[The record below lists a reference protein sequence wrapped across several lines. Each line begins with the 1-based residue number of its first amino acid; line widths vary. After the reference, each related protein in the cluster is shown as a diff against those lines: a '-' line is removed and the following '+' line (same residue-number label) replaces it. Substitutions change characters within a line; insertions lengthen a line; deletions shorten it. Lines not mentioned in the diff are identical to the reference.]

1 MLNNVKIFHIKQ
13 FKGGL
18 FVTLSENKT
27 LELTK
32 SIFSLIFIYIG
43 IEFLAIFI
51 LVPIS
56 LVLNLVFKTDISINF
71 HNDTTMLTVNCI
83 TQILGIYFFTKT
95 YRKKEF
101 NVPKINNPMSLNA
114 FGKYALISLGDS
126 GISILWLFLVQ
137 FISKYS
143 PLIKSSLQDF
153 IEHNEIFTGNTI
165 LAFISVVIFAPIV
178 EEIIFRGIIFNEVA
192 KYKGG
197 AFPIIISA
205 LLFGLAHMQP
215 IQIVYTFISGLI
227 WAFVYS
233 KTHSLPIVMFLHM
246 LNNLLTFA
254 PEPLSTFISIIQV
267 LSIIPM
273 IYLLRKLYKESKV

>member
-83 TQILGIYFFTKT
+83 AQILGLYFFTKI

-101 NVPKINNPMSLNA
+101 HVPKINNHMSLKT

-126 GISILWLFLVQ
+126 GISILWIFLVQ

-143 PLIKSSLQDF
+143 PLIKSSLEDF
-153 IEHNEIFTGNTI
+153 IEHNEIFSGNTI
-165 LAFISVVIFAPIV
+165 LTFISVVIFAPIV
-178 EEIIFRGIIFNEVA
+178 EEIIFRGVIFNEAA

-254 PEPLSTFISIIQV
+254 PEPLSTFISIIQI

-273 IYLLRKLYKESKV
+273 VYLLRKLYKESKI

>member
-1 MLNNVKIFHIKQ
+1 MLNNVKIFYVKY
-13 FKGGL
+13 FKGGI

-27 LELTK
+27 VELTK

-43 IEFLAIFI
+43 IEFLAAII
-51 LVPIS
+51 LIPFAI
-56 LVLNLVFKTDISINF
+56 VLNLIFKVNLLGNQYDSIL
-71 HNDTTMLTVNCI
+71 DLIVNC
-83 TQILGIYFFTKT
+83 TDQVLGIYFFTKI

-101 NVPKINNPMSLNA
+101 NVPKINNHMSLKTL
-114 FGKYALISLGDS
+114 GKYALISLGVS
-126 GISILWLFLVQ
+126 GISNLWIFLMQ
-137 FISKYS
+137 FLATYS
-143 PLIKSSLQDF
+143 PTIKSSLESF
-153 IEHNEIFTGNTI
+153 IQHDKIFNANPI
-165 LAFISVVIFAPIV
+165 LAFISVAILAPIV
-178 EEIIFRGIIFNEVA
+178 EEIIFRGIIFNESS

-215 IQIVYTFISGLI
+215 IQIVYAFIVGLI
-227 WAFVYS
+227 FGFVYS

-246 LNNLLTFA
+246 LNNLLTLF
-254 PEPLSTFISIIQV
+254 PEPFSTFISIIQV